1 MSNTREAGSWWSQM
15 FNNTGYQELPTTT
28 VKDKAE
34 TTSQYTPRRC
44 LRLSTRGIFLVLAA
58 ILLVPT
64 FLALAALEGRQYLSD
79 GTGDVFEVTGGQ
91 VAVPKATP
99 GVVPDLVKGSSPAA
113 DIPDIPGDPLD
124 IPDSL
129 DVLDEPEVP
138 VDPEAP
144 AIPTSPEDPD
154 AATVLDPE
162 TAPDAVDGLDAP
174 EAPVVPSIPVMAKP
188 PKMPQQVSN
197 RRLIILLPA
206 NAPGVN
212 LCKAMVTAIA
222 LGYPTPII
230 LNWGKSGSHLAKI
243 AGVLDYLDWSVRLK
257 SNHKDHLNPEDLIM
271 VADSSDSWF
280 QLPPSVLIQRY
291 HDLNAEANERLQ
303 KQWTGSGPCPMKQTI
318 MVSAQKR
325 CWPSPQS
332 GSELHCTELP
342 ESPLREDLYGP
353 DTDADPEMRM
363 VDVRPRYINSGAFIG
378 PVGDMR
384 RYFRRAQ
391 DRYTAKKAIQGNHFY
406 SDQGFFGEI
415 WGEQEIW
422 RTWRRE
428 LGDNIDINL
437 NASVM
442 VRDQFEYH
450 VGLDYY
456 QTISIP
462 TVFEEDDGDIV
473 SLNNQTM
480 IAARSAELEIEPVR
494 LTQVP
499 PEIANATNPI
509 GRVVSAEQ
517 RRSLDWGDMNVYA
530 DFFTTAIPVNIH
542 HNAHINNLKGRRIW
556 WWPRM
561 WFFPYLRDL
570 VTAQLKQRRQ
580 QPLHRIQT
588 PEDGKIVYWGL
599 EKYKEIRRFMDLR
612 RELVTSD
619 FDGICMSKWAK
630 KEKQNWWDVVF
641 MDDRGAWEL

>member
-1 MSNTREAGSWWSQM
+1 MTNNQETGSWWSQM
-15 FNNTGYQELPTTT
+15 FNNTGYQELPTTI

-34 TTSQYTPRRC
+34 TKAQVMPRRC
-44 LRLSTRGIFLVLAA
+44 FRLSTRGFLLVLAA

-79 GTGDVFEVTGGQ
+79 GTADVFEMSEGQ
-91 VAVPKATP
+91 EHSPQIASEVVSEVPQDSVPVADAVPDMPEVDTPEVDTPDVDTPDVP
-99 GVVPDLVKGSSPAA
+99 GVPEVLEVPDTV
-113 DIPDIPGDPLD
+113 
-124 IPDSL
+124 
-129 DVLDEPEVP
+129 EV
-138 VDPEAP
+138 P
-144 AIPTSPEDPD
+144 AIPVSPH
-154 AATVLDPE
+154 
-162 TAPDAVDGLDAP
+162 
-174 EAPVVPSIPVMAKP
+174 P
-188 PKMPQQVSN
+188 PKMPKTVSN
-197 RRLIILLPA
+197 RRLVILLPA

-222 LGYPTPII
+222 LGYPTPVII
-230 LNWGKSGSHLAKI
+230 NWGKSGSHLAKI
-243 AGVLDYLDWSVRLK
+243 GGVLDYLDWAVRLK
-257 SNHKDHLNPEDLIM
+257 SGHRDHLGMDDLIM

-280 QLPPSVLIQRY
+280 QLPPDVLIQRY
-291 HDLNAEANERLQ
+291 HDLNAEADARLQ
-303 KQWTGSGPCPMKQTI
+303 KEWTGSSEMPMKQTI

-325 CWPSPQS
+325 CWPRAKS
-332 GSELHCTELP
+332 GTNLHCTDLP

-353 DTDADPEMRM
+353 DTDKDPEMRM
-363 VDVRPRYINSGAFIG
+363 VDVRPKYINSGAFIG

-391 DRYTAKKAIQGNHFY
+391 ERYVAGKAIQGDHFY

-415 WGEQEIW
+415 WAEQEIW

-428 LGDNIDINL
+428 LGDQIDL
-437 NASVM
+437 HQNASIM

-473 SLNNQTM
+473 NLNNQTQ
-480 IAARSAELEIEPVR
+480 IAERSKELEIEPAR
-494 LTQVP
+494 LGPVP
-499 PEIANATNPI
+499 DEIRNAKNPI
-509 GRVVSAEQ
+509 ARLLSEEERQG
-517 RRSLDWGDMNVYA
+517 LDWGDMNFYA

-542 HNAHINNLKGRRIW
+542 HNAHINNLKSRRVL

-570 VTAQLKQRRQ
+570 VMVQLKQRRQ
-580 QPLHRIQT
+580 QPLGRVQL
-588 PEDGKIVYWGL
+588 PEGKAVYWGL
-599 EKYKEIRRFMDLR
+599 QAYKEIRRYMHNQR
-612 RELVTSD
+612 QMVTTD
-619 FDGICMSKWAK
+619 FDTICTSNWAK

-641 MDDRGAWEL
+641 MDERGPLEL

>member
-1 MSNTREAGSWWSQM
+1 LQ
-15 FNNTGYQELPTTT
+15 
-28 VKDKAE
+28 
-34 TTSQYTPRRC
+34 
-44 LRLSTRGIFLVLAA
+44 
-58 ILLVPT
+58 
-64 FLALAALEGRQYLSD
+64 GRQYLSD
-79 GTGDVFEVTGGQ
+79 GTGDVFEVAEGQ

-99 GVVPDLVKGSSPAA
+99 GVVPGLVKGSSPAA
-113 DIPDIPGDPLD
+113 DVVPDIPGDALD
-124 IPDSL
+124 MPDSL
-129 DVLDEPEVP
+129 DVLDESEVP

-144 AIPTSPEDPD
+144 AIPNSPEDPD
-154 AATVLDPE
+154 AATVLDAE
-162 TAPDAVDGLDAP
+162 TAPDSVDALDAP
-174 EAPVVPSIPVMAKP
+174 EAPKVPVAIPVMSTS

-197 RRLIILLPA
+197 RRLVILLPA

-257 SNHKDHLNPEDLIM
+257 SSHKDHLNPDDLIM

-291 HDLNAEANERLQ
+291 HDLNAEADERLK

-318 MVSAQKR
+318 MVSTQKR
-325 CWPSPQS
+325 CWPSPPS

-353 DTDADPEMRM
+353 ETDADPEMRM
-363 VDVRPRYINSGAFIG
+363 VDVRPKYINSGAFIG

-391 DRYTAKKAIQGNHFY
+391 DRYTDKKAIQGNHFY

-415 WGEQEIW
+415 WGEQEVW

-428 LGDNIDINL
+428 IGDNIDGNL
-437 NASVM
+437 NASAM

-480 IAARSAELEIEPVR
+480 IAQRSAELEIEPVR

>member
-1 MSNTREAGSWWSQM
+1 MS
-15 FNNTGYQELPTTT
+15 
-28 VKDKAE
+28 
-34 TTSQYTPRRC
+34 
-44 LRLSTRGIFLVLAA
+44 
-58 ILLVPT
+58 
-64 FLALAALEGRQYLSD
+64 EGQK
-79 GTGDVFEVTGGQ
+79 
-91 VAVPKATP
+91 AVPESTP
-99 GVVPDLVKGSSPAA
+99 EVVLEVSQDSVPAA
-113 DIPDIPGDPLD
+113 DAIPDMPDVPGAPEILD
-124 IPDSL
+124 APGIPDTQDMTDAP
-129 DVLDEPEVP
+129 DVLDASDAPVAADVPAVPAVPDSPEAP
-138 VDPEAP
+138 DAP
-144 AIPTSPEDPD
+144 AIPVMLNP
-154 AATVLDPE
+154 
-162 TAPDAVDGLDAP
+162 
-174 EAPVVPSIPVMAKP
+174 PSTQLKVH
-188 PKMPQQVSN
+188 N

-243 AGVLDYLDWSVRLK
+243 AGVLDYLDWGVRQRP
-257 SNHKDHLNPEDLIM
+257 SSKDHLGMDDLIV

-303 KQWTGSGPCPMKQTI
+303 KQWTGKSEMPMKQTI

-325 CWPSPQS
+325 CWPRAKS
-332 GSELHCTELP
+332 GSDLHCSDLP

-353 DTDADPEMRM
+353 ETDADPEMRM
-363 VDVRPRYINSGAFIG
+363 VDVRPKYINSGAFIG

-391 DRYTAKKAIQGNHFY
+391 ERYEAGKAIQGDHFY

-415 WGEQEIW
+415 WAEQEIW
-422 RTWRRE
+422 RKWRRE
-428 LGDNIDINL
+428 LGDNIDINH
-437 NASVM
+437 NASIM
-442 VRDQFEYH
+442 VRDQFEFH

-473 SLNNQTM
+473 SLNNQTY
-480 IAARSAELEIEPVR
+480 IAQRSAELEIEPAR
-494 LTQVP
+494 LTRVP
-499 PEIANATNPI
+499 DEIASATNPI
-509 GRVVSAEQ
+509 ARLLSEEE
-517 RRSLDWGDMNVYA
+517 RSKLDWGDMNVYA

-542 HNAHINNLKGRRIW
+542 HNAHINNLKTRRVL

-570 VTAQLKQRRQ
+570 VTSQLKQRRQ
-580 QPLHRIQT
+580 QPLSRVQL
-588 PEDGKIVYWGL
+588 PEGKAVYWGL
-599 EKYKEIRRFMDLR
+599 QSYKEIRRYMDFQKQ
-612 RELVTSD
+612 LVTTD
-619 FDGICMSKWAK
+619 FDSICMSKWAK

-641 MDDRGAWEL
+641 MDDRGPFEL